1 MSSCI
6 LHVATEESPP
16 SQVFVCSL
24 YKEERQGNK
33 YWELDQQLW
42 TWDKR
47 TKEHL
52 ETTLSDAMSPKA
64 IIMLFLPR
72 WLKNLK
78 ALIFCFLVSK
88 EDVPSYE
95 KAPQPPSTLTDWE
108 ESRPLLKTLKW
119 RGHMIYQFLLL
130 TFCRTMCIFVRGSI
144 WDHSLVIIISRQM
157 LVTSQV
163 LEIQEVP
170 DCPTL

>member
-6 LHVATEESPP
+6 LHVDTEESSP
-16 SQVFVCSL
+16 SQGLVCSW

-33 YWELDQQLW
+33 YCELDPQLR

-47 TKEHL
+47 TKEYL

-88 EDVPSYE
+88 EDVPGYE

-108 ESRPLLKTLKW
+108 ESRTLLKTLK
-119 RGHMIYQFLLL
+119 
-130 TFCRTMCIFVRGSI
+130 
-144 WDHSLVIIISRQM
+144 
-157 LVTSQV
+157 
-163 LEIQEVP
+163 
-170 DCPTL
+170 